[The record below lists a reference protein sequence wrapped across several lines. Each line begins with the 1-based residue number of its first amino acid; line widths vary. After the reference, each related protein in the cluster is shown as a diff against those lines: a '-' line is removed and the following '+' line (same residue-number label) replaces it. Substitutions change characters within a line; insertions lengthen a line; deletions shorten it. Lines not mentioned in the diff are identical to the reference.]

1 MLGGRWGRKVDKFY
15 AMERT
20 LVGGVVA
27 VLPLTSVTAR
37 FPCGVAAAAMLNL
50 LFLALEAVVSAAGG
64 AAAGGAIASR
74 AEGRKLLGWRAKAA
88 FRGARLRVN
97 C

>member
-20 LVGGVVA
+20 LVGGVAA

-64 AAAGGAIASR
+64 AIASR

-88 FRGARLRVN
+88 VRGARGRVN

>member
-1 MLGGRWGRKVDKFY
+1 MLGGRWGRKVGQFY

-20 LVGGVVA
+20 LVGRVVA
-27 VLPLTSVTAR
+27 VLPLTLVTAR
-37 FPCGVAAAAMLNL
+37 FPCGAAAAAMLNL

-74 AEGRKLLGWRAKAA
+74 AEGTELLGWRAKAA
-88 FRGARLRVN
+88 IRGARLRVN

>member
-64 AAAGGAIASR
+64 AIASR
-74 AEGRKLLGWRAKAA
+74 AEGRELLGWRAKAA
-88 FRGARLRVN
+88 FRGARGRVN

>member
-64 AAAGGAIASR
+64 AIASCG
-74 AEGRKLLGWRAKAA
+74 EGRELLGWRAKAA
-88 FRGARLRVN
+88 FRGARGRVN

>member
-50 LFLALEAVVSAAGG
+50 LFLALEAVVSATG

-74 AEGRKLLGWRAKAA
+74 AEGRELLGWRAKAA
-88 FRGARLRVN
+88 FRGARGRVN